1 MPWQS
6 APGFMIICGAFTLTG
21 VGLSAV
27 DRLETGRNRRVQTGQ
42 YELVLDNRD
51 KAIKQMLAEKISDNA
66 IKNATAGNAIKN
78 ATAGKD
84 NIETA
89 K

>member
-1 MPWQS
+1 M
-6 APGFMIICGAFTLTG
+6 
-21 VGLSAV
+21 
-27 DRLETGRNRRVQTGQ
+27 QTGQ

-78 ATAGKD
+78 ATTGKD
-84 NIETA
+84 NIEAA